1 MFASSAAVYGDR
13 CRFIPV
19 ETIARACGLSLA
31 LPRTQFDGKSVN
43 LCTGIA
49 TPVYELYLKMCQEA
63 GAPHAPILADPR
75 IGDIEHSCGDPGL
88 ARELG
93 VLEI

>member
-43 LCTGIA
+43 LCTGVA

-63 GAPHAPILADPR
+63 
-75 IGDIEHSCGDPGL
+75 
-88 ARELG
+88 
-93 VLEI
+93 